1 MLGRPDS
8 ILQPGVVG
16 DLEVVVQLPE
26 PEQGEPLGWA
36 VLAHPHPQFGGTMD
50 NKVVHTMA
58 RALLDARFAA
68 IRFNF
73 RGIGQSEGQW
83 DHGRGEIDDMLAI
96 WSSHQNDVRWA
107 GRPGLLAGFS
117 FGGHV
122 AIQSCVRLLAG
133 ATGAGTSPLG
143 LVLVSPSVE
152 NFTTDPT
159 PVPTLVLQGDE
170 DDVVPMADVLKWA
183 RPQQLPVTVLPG
195 AGHFFHGQLGC
206 LKPLITRYVRDLLL
220 HHAI

>member
-58 RALLDARFAA
+58 RAFLDAGFAA

-73 RGIGQSEGQW
+73 RGIGRSEGQW
-83 DHGRGEIDDMLAI
+83 DQGRGEIDDMLAVVA
-96 WSSHQNDVRWA
+96 SYQNDARWTDK
-107 GRPGLLAGFS
+107 PCVLAGFS

-122 AIQSCVRLLAG
+122 AIQSGVRLLGRG
-133 ATGAGTSPLG
+133 APPLG
-143 LVLVSPSVE
+143 MVLVSPSVE
-152 NFTTDPT
+152 NFSSDAA
-159 PVPTLVLQGDE
+159 PVSTLVLQGDE

-195 AGHFFHGQLGC
+195 AGHFFHGQLGG
-206 LKPLITRYVRDLLL
+206 LKPLITRYLRDLLQRN
-220 HHAI
+220 AIQS